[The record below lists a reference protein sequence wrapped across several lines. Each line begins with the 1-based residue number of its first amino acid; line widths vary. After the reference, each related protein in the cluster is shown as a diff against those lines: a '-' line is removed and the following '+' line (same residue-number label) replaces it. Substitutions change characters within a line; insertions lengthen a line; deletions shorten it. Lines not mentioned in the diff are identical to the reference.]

1 MADGFIRRALI
12 ALPRCPDGADPE
24 RAAGRGGDAG
34 GGLMAGGLI
43 RGALI
48 ALRRAQAGLIRIEP
62 PDAAAPRE
70 AI

>member
-1 MADGFIRRALI
+1 MADGFVRRALI
-12 ALPRCPDGADPE
+12 ALRRCPGGADPD

-48 ALRRAQAGLIRIEP
+48 ALRRTQAGLIWIEP
-62 PDAAAPRE
+62 PDGAAAQE
-70 AI
+70 AV